1 MSLFSRRARS
11 PRIAGSRRPSPAVV
25 AGITVPAVLAVLAI
39 INPGVKIAEVDLN
52 DGAVW
57 VTNTQALKLGRFNA
71 TVKELNG
78 GLVAADPTFDVRQD
92 AQDVLLV
99 EPSKVSV
106 VDPASVT
113 LATQAEIPLGSV
125 VEMADGVVSIVGL
138 DGSVWVRTVDSLE
151 TIDAATDGD
160 LELGEGAAAT
170 VTRDGVVLALDPTDG
185 TVHRLDLAEGTGP
198 TQVGTLA
205 DAAGVPPDA
214 VAAVGDQLVMISGT
228 TVHAQG
234 WSVDVGSFGARPEL
248 QQTSADHDSVLV
260 ATTTALLEID
270 LESGEVDELAAGGDG
285 APARPVRV
293 GECYYAAWASSSS
306 SYVEACGD
314 GEPKVEDLT
323 AMNATSNLELR
334 VNRSVV
340 VLNDTVDGRLW
351 LPTDL
356 PKVQEP
362 NWQDI
367 EQEEEP
373 EEQQDTSDDVQTAQQ
388 LLTQCTEQSMVP
400 GAADDA
406 IGVRAGRTSVLQILG
421 NDTAGECGIIA
432 ISAFDQIPDT
442 FGYLESIYGGRDL
455 QLVVRPDASGTV
467 SFTYTITDGRGQNPP
482 STATVQ
488 LTVRDASTN
497 EDPVQVRTGAVEVEQ
512 GALVEYDALANF
524 TDPDGDDLVLAGAT
538 TDGVGSVRARQDGMV
553 TFVADGDQL
562 GRQVVQL
569 TVSDGTATVLGEMFV
584 DVRPAGSLPPVIDPV
599 HAVTYV
605 DAPVEVDVLGSVRSV
620 SREPARLAAVDEL
633 AGTTIAAKLDDGTF
647 TFSAANSGT
656 YYVSFTVTAPP
667 QQAIGLARI
676 DVREWPGTPQPPI
689 AVRDVALLPA
699 GGEVTV
705 DPLSNDT
712 DPNGGVLVLTSA
724 TAAQDSALQIAI
736 IEHRL
741 VRITSLRALEAPET
755 VSYVVSN
762 GIAETRGEILVQPV
776 PPSAEQHA
784 PVVQDID
791 VSVRTGGVVTIPA
804 LEYAYDADGDVMELV
819 PELAEPLGDGQ
830 GLLFVS
836 GDQLR
841 YQAPSTPMTASAT
854 FSVRDSALNL
864 GSGRLTVSVH
874 ASSAETKS
882 PPRPRDL
889 TSRTFAGEIVRINVP
904 LSGID
909 ADGDGVILL
918 GQGDQPPT
926 KGRIIAVGASWIEY
940 EAFPG
945 ESGTDTFTYAVED
958 WVGQRAVA
966 TVRVGIAPRPTDP
979 LPIVARNDEV
989 TVQPGELVEVP
1000 VLRNDIDPSGGEL
1013 TLSPDILVPPGVVAR
1028 AQGRRI
1034 VVEAPSEPTEP
1045 ITIAYTV
1052 TNERG
1057 GRASA
1062 VLTVRV
1068 EEDAVILPP
1077 VAGDVRVAP
1086 IEVVGRTS
1094 IEVDVFEVAENPSGP
1109 LSDLEVSIP
1118 KSHSSVASVP
1128 SSGRVL
1134 VTLSDE
1140 AQTVPYLL
1148 TNTSPDANGVHA
1160 YAFITVPAL
1169 GDFPPV
1175 LRPKARSLRVA
1186 SGAELVIPI
1195 AEFVQVGTAK
1205 TARVGDSEKV
1215 SATRSDGSGL
1225 VVDETTLRFR
1235 SAAGYAGP
1243 ASITFEVTDGISASD
1258 PDGRRATLSL
1268 PITVF
1273 TEDDYPPTFVPSV
1286 LDIPQG
1292 DEASPVDLLAFTT
1305 GPEGADEAQPY
1316 TFRLKSTPPP
1326 GFIVKLNGTK
1336 LIVTAGVDVARGTT
1350 GSAEMTLGY
1359 GRAGT
1364 MDVKVD
1370 FKVVASK
1377 RGLATVSDFAVDGAA
1392 GKDSSVNVLA
1402 IGTFNPFPGD
1412 PLTLQGVTVETLGA
1426 GTASVAGS
1434 SVVVRPVAGFV
1445 GKMTVRYRVRDVTGD
1460 PLREVEGRV
1469 EVNVRDVPA
1478 TPTAPRVGDVSNQTL
1493 VLAWD
1498 APDSRGTPITGYRV
1512 TRSPGGQTTQCATTT
1527 CTITGLTNGTEYTF
1541 TVAAQNAVGWSKE
1554 SVSSGKA
1561 TPDAVPDVP
1570 GAPVLAFGDGQV
1582 TASWTAPAN
1591 VGTPITQYTVEI
1603 SPLPSSGRSTQTTSG
1618 TSLTFTGLTNGTD
1631 YQVRVRAHNKAT
1643 PPEGGAWGAWS
1654 GSMRPAGVPGAPVVA
1669 ASRVDSGRINV
1680 TWTAPAS
1687 NGDPVSGYTL
1697 TISGTGAPAA
1707 VALDGATTSW
1717 AFDTAVDGEPYTFAV
1732 TAKNKAGTGA
1742 AGQASASTYA
1752 PPGAP
1757 TSPGVDIDA
1766 SAKTFGD
1773 AQAVLRWSAPTNTG
1787 GSGVL
1792 ISSYEIEG
1800 LGSVGNVTAYRLT
1813 GLPGGAAIPAR
1824 NVRACN
1830 DRGACGAWTTIS
1842 TSAKPVTVPSKPSA
1856 SDITPADAY
1865 SKAVFSVNP
1874 SESGGSPVTRY
1885 QWSVDGLGWTTVD
1898 ASGRFEVSAPGGGNV
1913 TVSVRAENAAGWSD
1927 TGTGVGKARAVGPP
1941 AAPVVTNVASDPGTL
1956 TFSWTAPATNGAPIT
1971 GYSYDVYRVNGG
1983 GQPVQVVWDAWLD
1996 KGTTS
2001 VTLPAGAMLP
2011 LVPGSEYR
2019 IDVVAR
2025 ADPLLVSPVG
2035 SATGTA

>member
-1 MSLFSRRARS
+1 MSLFSRRPRTARTA
-11 PRIAGSRRPSPAVV
+11 RAAGRRRPTPAVV
-25 AGITVPAVLAVLAI
+25 AGVTVPAVLAVLAI

-57 VTNTQALKLGRFNA
+57 VTNSQALKLGRYNA
-71 TVKELNG
+71 TVEELNG

-125 VEMADGVVSIVGL
+125 VEMAAGVVSIAGL
-138 DGSVWVRTVDSLE
+138 DGSVWVRTLDSLE

-160 LELGEGAAAT
+160 LELGEGAMAT
-170 VTRDGVVLALDPTDG
+170 VTRDGVVLAVDPADG
-185 TVHRLDLAEGTGP
+185 AVHRLDPAEGTGP
-198 TQVGTLA
+198 TEVGTLT
-205 DAAGVPPDA
+205 DASTVPPDA

-228 TVHAQG
+228 TVYAEG
-234 WSVDVGSFGARPEL
+234 WSVDVGAFGARPRL
-248 QQTSADHDSVLV
+248 QETSDAHDTVLV
-260 ATTTALLEID
+260 ATTTSLLSID
-270 LESGEVDELAAGGDG
+270 LESGEIDELSPGGDG

-293 GECYYAAWASSSS
+293 GDCDYAAWASAAS
-306 SYVEACGD
+306 SYVELCGD
-314 GEPKVEDLT
+314 DEPRVEDLV
-323 AMNATSNLELR
+323 AMNATSNLAFR

-340 VLNDTVDGRLW
+340 VVNDTADGRLW

-524 TDPDGDDLVLAGAT
+524 TDPDGDDLVLEGAM
-538 TDGVGSVRARQDGMV
+538 TDGAGSVRARQDGMI

-569 TVSDGTATVLGEMFV
+569 TVSDGTASVLGEMFV
-584 DVRPAGSLPPVIDPV
+584 DVRPAGSLPPIIDPV
-599 HAVTYV
+599 HAVTDV
-605 DAPVEVDVLGSVRSV
+605 DAPVTVDVRGSVRSV
-620 SREPARLAAVDEL
+620 SREPARLAAVDEV
-633 AGTTIAAKLDDGTF
+633 AGTTIVPKLDDGTF
-647 TFSAANSGT
+647 TFSAANTGT

-676 DVREWPGTPQPPI
+676 DVREWPGTPLPPI
-689 AVRDVALLPA
+689 AVRDVALLPS

-724 TAAQDSALQIAI
+724 AAGPDSALQIAI
-736 IEHRL
+736 IEHRF
-741 VRITSLRALEAPET
+741 VRITSLRALDAPET
-755 VSYVVSN
+755 VGYVVSN

-784 PVVQDID
+784 PVVQDIN

-804 LEYAYDADGDVMELV
+804 LDYAYDADGDVMELV

-836 GDQLR
+836 GNQLR

-854 FSVRDSALNL
+854 FSVRDSALNA
-864 GSGRLTVSVH
+864 GSARLTVTVH
-874 ASSAETKS
+874 ASSAATKS
-882 PPRPRDL
+882 PPRPKDL
-889 TSRTFAGEIVRINVP
+889 TSRTFAGETVRINVP

-909 ADGDGVILL
+909 SDGDGVILL
-918 GQGDQPPT
+918 GQGDTPPT
-926 KGRIIAVGASWIEY
+926 KGRIVEVGASWIEY

-966 TVRVGIAPRPTDP
+966 TVRVGIAPRPTEP
-979 LPIVARNDEV
+979 LPIVARDDEA
-989 TVQPGELVEVP
+989 TVKPGELVEVR
-1000 VLRNDIDPSGGEL
+1000 VLRNDIDPSGGDL
-1013 TLSPDILVPPGVVAR
+1013 VLSPDIIVPPGVVAR
-1028 AQGRRI
+1028 TEGRRI
-1034 VVEAPSEPTEP
+1034 VVEAPPEPTEP

-1052 TNERG
+1052 TNDRG
-1057 GRASA
+1057 GRATA
-1062 VLTVRV
+1062 VLRV
-1068 EEDAVILPP
+1068 YVVADAVIRPP
-1077 VAGDVRVAP
+1077 VAGDIRVAP
-1086 IEVVGRTS
+1086 IEVVGKTS

-1109 LSDLEVSIP
+1109 LSDLKVSIP
-1118 KSHSSVASVP
+1118 SSHSSVASVP
-1128 SSGRVL
+1128 SAGRVL

-1148 TNTSPDANGVHA
+1148 TNTNADAGGVHA

-1175 LRPKARSLRVA
+1175 LRPKARALRVA
-1186 SGAELVIPI
+1186 SGAELVISI

-1205 TARVGDSEKV
+1205 TALIGDSEKV

-1225 VVDETTLRFR
+1225 VVDDTTLRFR

-1243 ASITFEVTDGISASD
+1243 ASITFEVTDGASASD
-1258 PDGRRATLSL
+1258 ATGRRATLTL

-1273 TEDDYPPTFVPSV
+1273 TEDDYPPTFVPSP

-1292 DEASPVDLLAFTT
+1292 DAASTVDLLAFTT

-1326 GFIVKLNGTK
+1326 GFVVKLNGTE
-1336 LIVTAGVDVARGTT
+1336 LIVSAGVDVPRGTT
-1350 GSAEMTLGY
+1350 GTAQMTLGY
-1359 GRAGT
+1359 GLAGT
-1364 MDVKVD
+1364 MDVEVD
-1370 FKVVASK
+1370 FRVVASK
-1377 RGLATVSDFAVDGAA
+1377 RTLPSVSGFALDGAA
-1392 GKDSSVNVLA
+1392 GKDSRVDVLA
-1402 IGTFNPFPGD
+1402 IGAFNPFPSD
-1412 PLTLQGVTVETLGA
+1412 PLTLQGATVETVGA
-1426 GTASVAGS
+1426 GTAQVSGS
-1434 SVVVRPVAGFV
+1434 SVVVRPADGFV
-1445 GKMTVRYRVRDVTGD
+1445 GSMVVRYRVRDVTGD
-1460 PLREVEGRV
+1460 PLREVEGRI
-1469 EVNVRDVPA
+1469 EVNVRDVPEA
-1478 TPTAPRVGDVSNQTL
+1478 PAAPRVGAVSNQTL

-1498 APDSRGTPITGYRV
+1498 APDARGTPITGYRV

-1527 CTITGLTNGTEYTF
+1527 CTITGLTNGTDYTF

-1554 SVSSGKA
+1554 SVSSAKG
-1561 TPDAVPDVP
+1561 TPDAVPEVP

-1582 TASWTAPAN
+1582 TASWAAPAN

-1603 SPLPSSGRSTQTTSG
+1603 SPLPTSGRSTQTTAS
-1618 TSLTFTGLTNGTD
+1618 TSVTFTGLANGTD

-1643 PPEGGAWGAWS
+1643 PPEGGTWSAWS
-1654 GSMRPAGVPGAPVVA
+1654 GSMRPAGLPGKPVVTA
-1669 ASRVDSGRINV
+1669 TRVDSGRINV
-1680 TWTAPAS
+1680 AWVAPSA
-1687 NGDPVSGYTL
+1687 NGDPIAGYTL
-1697 TISGTGAPAA
+1697 TIGGAGAPGA
-1707 VALDGATTSW
+1707 VPLDGATTSW
-1717 AFDTAVDGEPYTFAV
+1717 AFDTAVDGEPYTFSV
-1732 TAKNKAGTGA
+1732 TARNKAGVGS
-1742 AGQASASTYA
+1742 AGQATASTFA

-1757 TSPGVDIDA
+1757 TSPSVDIDRTA
-1766 SAKTFGD
+1766 TAHSNAR
-1773 AQAVLRWSAPTNTG
+1773 AVLNWSAPARTG

-1792 ISSYEIEG
+1792 ITHYEIEG
-1800 LGSVGNVTAYRLT
+1800 VGTVGNVTEYPLT
-1813 GLPGGAAIPAR
+1813 GLDGGVAIASR

-1830 DRGACGAWTTIS
+1830 DRGACSAWTLIS
-1842 TSAKPVTVPSKPSA
+1842 TSEIPLTVPSEPGAADVTPVDVYGKVIFNVSA
-1856 SDITPADAY
+1856 SEP
-1865 SKAVFSVNP
+1865 
-1874 SESGGSPVTRY
+1874 GGSPVTHY
-1885 QWSVDGLGWTTVD
+1885 QWSVNGSAWTAVD
-1898 ASGRFEVSAPGGGNV
+1898 PSGRFEVPKPDGGQV
-1913 TVSVRAENAAGWSD
+1913 VVSLRAQNSVGWSAAGSA
-1927 TGTGVGKARAVGPP
+1927 TGVARAVTPP
-1941 AAPVVTNVASDPGTL
+1941 DAPSVTNVASDPGTL
-1956 TFSWTAPATNGAPIT
+1956 TFTWTAPATHGAEIDA
-1971 GYSYDVYRVNGG
+1971 YKYFVYRNNNGSG
-1983 GQPVQVVWDAWLD
+1983 PPVRSEWWVDKSITSATVTGLD
-1996 KGTTS
+1996 SGT
-2001 VTLPAGAMLP
+2001 
-2011 LVPGSEYR
+2011 EYR
-2019 IDVVAR
+2019 IEVIAMSSKGDS
-2025 ADPLLVSPVG
+2025 DPG
-2035 SATGTA
+2035 IATGTP